1 MLENLIINT
10 STPEF
15 IEKFNMD
22 METTSDNR
30 KTKTF
35 YANEYEFL
43 SKRKAH
49 TRNRRKSSIRHI
61 TSERNKNKGTVPF
74 YSHDMRVKNHK
85 SSESKITLINNGIF
99 DYFEELAVI

>member
-1 MLENLIINT
+1 MLNYLVIDPT
-10 STPEF
+10 TPEF
-15 IEKFNMD
+15 IEKVYMD
-22 METTSDNR
+22 SEPISIN
-30 KTKTF
+30 KNCKKS
-35 YANEYEFL
+35 YKAEYDFL

-49 TRNRRKSSIRHI
+49 TRNRRKSSIRHK